1 MNFKIVIM
9 LNPTGRAC
17 RLHAYCNFVRAVFE
31 LLNNTESYLVL
42 LPGRNAMPYNN
53 IRDEGNSCYLIET

>member
-1 MNFKIVIM
+1 MNFKKILQAV
-9 LNPTGRAC
+9 LVDC
-17 RLHAYCNFVRAVFE
+17 KYCNFVRAVFE

-42 LPGRNAMPYNN
+42 LPGGNAMPYNN